1 MAKKKQRPR
10 ANLKA
15 KGRVHPKW
23 DGRLAPTAEEWR
35 DEKRGQWREVMS
47 ALERFRYGSAYTP
60 DQDAQYRIW
69 KLSIQVEDA
78 VNAKGWI
85 AW

>member
-1 MAKKKQRPR
+1 MAKKKRPR

-15 KGRVHPKW
+15 KGRVHPKFET
-23 DGRLAPTAEEWR
+23 RLAPTPEAWR
-35 DEKRGQWREVMS
+35 DEKRGQWREVMA

-60 DQDAQYRIW
+60 EQDAQYRIW
-69 KLSIQVEDA
+69 KLSIQVDKA